1 MYNGLSDVSR
11 PVGTPLSWL
20 SLSRSF
26 STCYTLGYS
35 LLCSVIFC
43 GCLVILF
50 VRLFGWSLGYLFK
63 TPPLSVLPWL
73 EWNSERQR
81 QVQNAQH
88 GEERAA
94 TEAASK
100 HVQVWTDQFLL
111 CSYTVIVENNVYFRF
126 SSHEFCIDFLKQR
139 GEDKVSIVEMFLLD
153 LKCLLKDLL
162 LIFNFKVLLY
172 SEI

>member
-1 MYNGLSDVSR
+1 MYNGLSDVSQ

-43 GCLVILF
+43 WCLVILF
-50 VRLFGWSLGYLFK
+50 VCLFRWSLGYLLRLHHCLFSHDSNGILRDRGK
-63 TPPLSVLPWL
+63 SRIRSTGRKGLTQKQP
-73 EWNSERQR
+73 
-81 QVQNAQH
+81 
-88 GEERAA
+88 
-94 TEAASK
+94 SK
-100 HVQVWTDQFLL
+100 HFQVWNYQFLL
-111 CSYTVIVENNVYFRF
+111 CSYTMILENNVYFRF

-139 GEDKVSIVEMFLLD
+139 GEEKVSIVEMFLLD